1 MYDNIPAGGRTN
13 PLHTLNNFNR
23 KDKASV
29 HETAQQFEASFLKNM
44 LEPMF
49 TDLGEG
55 GTWGGGTGSDAWRS
69 MLIDE
74 YANTIAKAGGIG
86 IAGAV
91 ERELLA
97 LQESSQ

>member
-1 MYDNIPAGGRTN
+1 MYDTAPTASRTN
-13 PLHTLNNFNR
+13 PLLTLNNFSKQDR
-23 KDKASV
+23 AGA
-29 HETAQQFEASFLKNM
+29 HETAQQFEASFLRNM

-55 GTWGGGTGSDAWRS
+55 GTWGGGTGSDAWRG

-74 YANTIAKAGGIG
+74 YANSIAKAGGVG

-97 LQESSQ
+97 IQENSL